1 MYSLQLLYLLTVIF
15 PPEVMSKRALP
26 WLQQTHR
33 CIRHADPREQ
43 YERMRIKTKVMRGF
57 SVWVSTHTCRKMGGE
72 KVGKQV
78 GGSLVFMCNW
88 NWVHCSLKILEYC
101 MGQLERGKKLHLTG
115 WNPFKSQ
122 LQLSR
127 KFDTTFWLSR
137 NCKMITIN
145 AFTHKHVQTLN
156 NVEVKIQTTWLYKLY
171 P

>member
-33 CIRHADPREQ
+33 CIRNADPREQ

-78 GGSLVFMCNW
+78 GGCLVFICNW
-88 NWVHCSLKILEYC
+88 NWVHCSSEDFRILYGATWKREKTPFDRLKSI
-101 MGQLERGKKLHLTG
+101 QVSITA
-115 WNPFKSQ
+115 
-122 LQLSR
+122 LQKIWHNFLA
-127 KFDTTFWLSR
+127 
-137 NCKMITIN
+137 IT
-145 AFTHKHVQTLN
+145 
-156 NVEVKIQTTWLYKLY
+156 
-171 P
+171 